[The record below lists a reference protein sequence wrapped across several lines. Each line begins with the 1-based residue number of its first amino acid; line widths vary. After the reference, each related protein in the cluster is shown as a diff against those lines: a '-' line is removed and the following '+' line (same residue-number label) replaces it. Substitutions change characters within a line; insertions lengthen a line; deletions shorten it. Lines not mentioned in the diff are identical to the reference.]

1 MDRRMKWRRVG
12 LKLALAAVS
21 TLVSLAVLEVALR
34 VCGWPAEDPVWATC
48 PETAFCFAPNL
59 RYRHMSSEYDVA
71 FFTNRQGLRNDEI
84 GPKQGFRVL
93 LLGDSYTCGY
103 GVERPQIF
111 ADRLRDQLHVD
122 LINAGVGGFEI
133 IHQLHYFRSKGRE
146 FKPDLVVFA
155 LYLGNDLTNNRLW
168 ESQPDETLRRC
179 DGTSPL
185 VEHHTPKLVCLL
197 KRSVLL
203 RRLHHAVW
211 DRHEHHRV
219 DTPSREY
226 LSLCT
231 EPLDDNARQHYRTAE
246 KLILQLR
253 DEVTAS
259 GAKLVV
265 VAIPPRSAVEE
276 GTPEAYAIE
285 GEGRAVYDLVRPTR
299 EIDAFL
305 RDNRIDHLMLT
316 DALRAD
322 RQRLNTPLYFP
333 YDGHLNALGHQC
345 VAQHTLP
352 FLDAYVS
359 DSRLGV
365 DQ

>member
-1 MDRRMKWRRVG
+1 
-12 LKLALAAVS
+12 L
-21 TLVSLAVLEVALR
+21 LR
-34 VCGWPAEDPVWATC
+34 
-48 PETAFCFAPNL
+48 
-59 RYRHMSSEYDVA
+59 SSA
-71 FFTNRQGLRNDEI
+71 
-84 GPKQGFRVL
+84 
-93 LLGDSYTCGY
+93 CGY
-103 GVERPQIF
+103 GVERSQIF

-146 FKPDLVVFA
+146 LKPDLVVFA
-155 LYLGNDLTNNRLW
+155 LYLGNDLTNNLLW
-168 ESQPDETLRRC
+168 ESLPDGTLRRC
-179 DGTSPL
+179 DGTPPL
-185 VEHHTPKLVCLL
+185 PERHTPKLVCLL

-211 DRHEHHRV
+211 GRFECHRV

-231 EPLDDNARQHYRTAE
+231 ESLDDSARQHYRKAQE
-246 KLILQLR
+246 LILQLR

-259 GAKLVV
+259 GARVLV

-276 GTPEAYAIE
+276 PSPETYAIE
-285 GEGRAVYDLVRPTR
+285 GQGRAVYDLLRPTR

-305 RDNRIDHLMLT
+305 RENHIDHLMLT

-322 RQRLNTPLYFP
+322 HQRLKTPLYFP
-333 YDGHLNALGHQC
+333 FDGHLNALGHGC
-345 VAQHTLP
+345 VAEHVRP
-352 FLDAYVS
+352 FLAAHAS